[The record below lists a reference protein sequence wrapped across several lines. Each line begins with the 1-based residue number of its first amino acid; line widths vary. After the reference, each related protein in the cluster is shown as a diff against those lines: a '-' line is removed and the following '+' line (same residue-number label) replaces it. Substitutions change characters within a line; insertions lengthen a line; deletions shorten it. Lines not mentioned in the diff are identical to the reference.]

1 MTLALRMRDFCAMTF
16 VVSAAWGSNGH
27 AAGLGAIAVQS
38 GLGQPLRVSI
48 ALLGADAFDDGYQCV
63 KAKVSSLEGG
73 MPIAATASVARN
85 AQSAAVEVTTH
96 RNVNELAVNI
106 SVSIGCT
113 ATVHRDYQVLLDPV
127 VALPA
132 VQAPLPPKSARPST
146 SDARFL
152 TQAAAQPDGNTF
164 ATGPAKRQL
173 VGTHAENHQPRPNS
187 DTLAAATPLK
197 KADRISRPKTRKIWR
212 NVFTLSSADQET
224 GTREIDRQAA
234 TLALKMATTISP
246 PAIETDPQKL
256 ADTRARQTRL
266 AALLRDEDPEK
277 TFELRMKSVQDEVQA
292 LRAESGRRKQQD
304 EANQAVLQATGIE
317 LRRWVGGLGAV
328 LLVCFGA
335 IGWLLMRL
343 YIDKKNDVH
352 APWDRIIED
361 YDTDSGDLA
370 HGGDTIE
377 PDHLATMED
386 SDWPTDPNWHEPDL
400 PVIAAEP
407 VGASSVAHPP
417 GDTSAPES
425 SQNTAAGFI
434 PCMLA
439 HGKEPDYPKDTS
451 EKILNA
457 EEVSDITELAEVWM
471 AIHRDPMKLLELL
484 EPFRDVEKPESCLPW
499 LCLADVYRAIGDG
512 RKYDAMLQRITK
524 TFNVKM
530 VPWDAEPV
538 TGPSQT
544 LADLPHIREKILDLW
559 DSPEIVPYLQGLLND
574 QRDGTRDGFDL
585 PVYRSLM
592 QLLKLARAPERSKRH
607 DQKAYAILFGVNVAR
622 EATAKS
628 DSGPASSKP
637 AAETAHGANT
647 VQAETSGDP
656 ELAGIHPSVA
666 RRDTA
671 VHEWLAEESTCHKQC
686 IPLDPPAS
694 SMIAAPSKSPVRK
707 QPKNA
712 HVAHPEAAVSR
723 QAANNNSTPISV
735 DIYPKRTT
743 AEVPALLESSNDAVK
758 CEAMSAMTI
767 RLHLAIS
774 YQDIGDEEGALLL
787 LDEVIKEGTS
797 EQCAH
802 AKSIRAQLVPPG
814 NETERATAKAG
825 R

>member
-1 MTLALRMRDFCAMTF
+1 MRSLCGIAFIVLVAC
-16 VVSAAWGSNGH
+16 GSNGH

-48 ALLGADAFDDGYQCV
+48 ALLGADAFDDGSQCI
-63 KAKVSSLEGG
+63 KAKVSSLDGG
-73 MPIAATASVARN
+73 MPITARASVVRN
-85 AQSAAVEVTTH
+85 AQSPAVELTTH
-96 RNVNELAVNI
+96 QSVNELAVNI

-132 VQAPLPPKSARPST
+132 AQEPLPPKSARPPT
-146 SDARFL
+146 SDARSL

-164 ATGPAKRQL
+164 VAGPGKRQR
-173 VGTHAENHQPRPNS
+173 VGTHAENHQARRNS
-187 DTLAAATPLK
+187 DTVTAATALK

-234 TLALKMATTISP
+234 TLALKLATSISA
-246 PAIETDPQKL
+246 PATETDPQKL
-256 ADTRARQTRL
+256 ADIRARQTRL
-266 AALLRDEDPEK
+266 AALLRDEDPDK
-277 TFELRMKSVQDEVQA
+277 TFELRMKSVQDQVQA
-292 LRAESGRRKQQD
+292 LRAESGRRTQQD
-304 EANQAVLQATGIE
+304 EANQAVLEATRTE
-317 LRRWVGGLGAV
+317 LRRWVGSLGAV

-335 IGWLLMRL
+335 IGWLLWRL

-352 APWDRIIED
+352 ARWNRIIEN

-377 PDHLATMED
+377 PDHLAAMED
-386 SDWPTDPNWHEPDL
+386 SDWPTDANWHEPDL
-400 PVIAAEP
+400 HVIAAEP
-407 VGASSVAHPP
+407 VGASSIAYSP

-425 SQNTAAGFI
+425 SQNTADGFI

-439 HGKEPDYPKDTS
+439 NGKELDYPRAPS

-484 EPFRDVEKPESCLPW
+484 EPFKDVEKPESSLPW
-499 LCLADVYRAIGDG
+499 LCLADVYRAIGDR
-512 RKYDAMLQRITK
+512 RKYEAMVQRITK

-530 VPWDAEPV
+530 MPWDAESN

-559 DSPEIVPYLQGLLND
+559 DRPEIVPYLQDLLND

-592 QLLKLARAPERSKRH
+592 QLLKLARAPDRSKRH
-607 DQKAYAILFGVNVAR
+607 DQKAYAILFGANVAR
-622 EATAKS
+622 GAIANL
-628 DSGPASSKP
+628 DSGPASSQP
-637 AAETAHGANT
+637 AAEKADGANS
-647 VQAETSGDP
+647 VHAETSCNP
-656 ELAGIHPSVA
+656 ELATIHPSVA

-671 VHEWLAEESTCHKQC
+671 VHEWLAEESTNQKQG
-686 IPLDPPAS
+686 IPVELPAS
-694 SMIAAPSKSPVRK
+694 SMIATPSKSPVRK

-712 HVAHPEAAVSR
+712 HVAHAEAAVGQ
-723 QAANNNSTPISV
+723 QAVNNNSTPTGV
-735 DIYPKRTT
+735 DIYAKRTT
-743 AEVPALLESSNDAVK
+743 AEVPALLELSNDAVK

-802 AKSIRAQLVPPG
+802 AKSIRAQLRQVVPTG
-814 NETERATAKAG
+814 NATRRATAKAA